1 MCENTTAET
10 VIGRDSGRQTC
21 ASLSFNSVTSE
32 CELYSSVASYAT
44 LQPDSDNEWSYYV
57 MPGRSE
63 TGQFCRQDSDCVTS
77 GDFCRGRLCTSLDKV
92 TCRTIADTFGSIRH
106 FAVEPKVYGWVK
118 VNADDGETTTGAMAT
133 SDGVI
138 ESKAMWIYMLE

>member
-1 MCENTTAET
+1 METAWKS
-10 VIGRDSGRQTC
+10 GRMDAAERLQALTISSGQANSCTCCALCYQRQTC
-21 ASLSFNSVTSE
+21 ASLSFNSVTFE

-77 GDFCRGRLCTSLDKV
+77 GDFCRGRFCTSLDKV
-92 TCRTIADTFGSIRH
+92 TCRTIADNFRGIQDYPARISL
-106 FAVEPKVYGWVK
+106 YGWIK
-118 VNADDGETTTGAMAT
+118 DQHRA
-133 SDGVI
+133 
-138 ESKAMWIYMLE
+138 